1 MPTRTCWIFLIM
13 TASVVSGCGA
23 TTDSEQNRTSGQTPL
38 PNGDS
43 FPRISGSTDGP
54 EVLSISESGYS
65 CHIACRDAYSTPAI
79 LDLGRLNG
87 GRNSSYASA
96 ISEDGK
102 VAVGEVNDG
111 GDGRNRAFKW
121 SSTTGMVSLSNM
133 GWSSAAQAVN
143 SDGSVIV
150 GSVAIDG
157 DAVAFRW
164 SAQQGMVL
172 LTNARGPNNR
182 SAAQGVSADGSV
194 VVGNAG
200 HPFRWTA
207 ATGMKPMDGGYLS
220 YVHGLSAD
228 GSRAVG
234 SSLSVPG
241 EEEHMAAVYWDA
253 DGHMH
258 PIGRFKDTGM
268 ADATAV
274 SANGQWVAGFAQDDS
289 AEKHNVAILWSE
301 QTGFQTL
308 GWLHSGGYARAYG
321 ISSDGTVVVG
331 NATDGA
337 YHGHGTGFRWTH
349 ESGMQSITEWVQA
362 AGGRITRSLV
372 NQATGV
378 SGDGNTI
385 VGFLH
390 DGDPFVAVAPGR

>member
-1 MPTRTCWIFLIM
+1 M
-13 TASVVSGCGA
+13 TASVASGCGA
-23 TTDSEQNRTSGQTPL
+23 ATDSEQNRTSGQTPL

-43 FPRISGSTDGP
+43 FPRIAGSSDGP
-54 EVLSISESGYS
+54 EVLSISEAGYS

-79 LDLGRLNG
+79 LDLGRLSG

-102 VAVGEVNDG
+102 VVVGEVNDG

-121 SSTTGMVSLSNM
+121 TATTGMVSLSNM
-133 GWSSAAQAVN
+133 GWSSSAEAVN
-143 SDGSVIV
+143 ADGSVIV

-164 SAQQGMVL
+164 STREGIVL
-172 LTNARGPNNR
+172 LTDARGPNNR
-182 SAAQGVSADGSV
+182 SAAKGVSADGSV
-194 VVGNAG
+194 VVGNARY
-200 HPFRWTA
+200 PFRWTA
-207 ATGMKPMDGGYLS
+207 ATGMKPMDGGFLS

-241 EEEHMAAVYWDA
+241 EGEHMTAVYWDA

-258 PIGRFKDTGM
+258 PIGRFKNTGM

-274 SANGQWVAGFAQDDS
+274 NANGQWVAGFAQDDS
-289 AEKHNVAILWSE
+289 AEKHNVAFLWSE

-321 ISSDGTVVVG
+321 INSAGTVVVG
-331 NATDGA
+331 NAPDGA
-337 YHGHGTGFRWTH
+337 YHGHDTGFRWTR

-372 NQATGV
+372 SQVTGV

-390 DGDPFVAVAPGR
+390 DGDPFVAVAPNR